1 MARTGKAE
9 VYKPGGCKIGKRP
22 VDYHIQAMEGLGAT
36 LVKENRNEVFM
47 EAENGLESGQRITL
61 KRSVG
66 ATETALMAAS
76 LVNGMVCVIL
86 LS

>member
-1 MARTGKAE
+1 MK
-9 VYKPGGCKIGKRP
+9 
-22 VDYHIQAMEGLGAT
+22 DLGAT
-36 LVKENRNEVFM
+36 LVEENPNEVLM
-47 EAENGLESGQRITL
+47 EAENGLERGQRITL

>member
-1 MARTGKAE
+1 MK
-9 VYKPGGCKIGKRP
+9 
-22 VDYHIQAMEGLGAT
+22 GLGAT

-47 EAENGLESGQRITL
+47 EAKNGLESGQLITL